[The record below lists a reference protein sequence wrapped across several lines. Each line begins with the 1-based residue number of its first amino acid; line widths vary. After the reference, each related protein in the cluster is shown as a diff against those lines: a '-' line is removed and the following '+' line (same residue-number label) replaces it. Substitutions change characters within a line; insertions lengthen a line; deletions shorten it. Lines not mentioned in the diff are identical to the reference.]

1 MGIHS
6 IIIEDDPGV
15 TFLHELMLEES
26 EFASHIDTF
35 DKVKPAMEFL
45 KNMESSNKPAVI
57 FLDINL
63 PAVSGW
69 DFLDELRIINIER
82 PIFVVM
88 ATSSINI
95 SDRKKAELYE
105 SVIDFVE
112 KPLSLEVC
120 ELLKKNDELK
130 KYFNE

>member
-1 MGIHS
+1 MSIHS

-26 EFASHIDTF
+26 GFASHIDTF

-45 KNMESSNKPAVI
+45 KSMESSSAPAVI

-69 DFLDELRIINIER
+69 DFLDELRIVNLKR
-82 PIFVVM
+82 LFYVVM
-88 ATSSINI
+88 VTSSINI
-95 SDRKKAELYE
+95 SDREKSKLYDM
-105 SVIDFVE
+105 VIDFVE

-120 ELLKKNDELK
+120 DMLKNNDELNQ
-130 KYFNE
+130 YFIE